1 MNNKSEL
8 SEWIFLAAGALFVGG
23 FLAYENQ
30 ATVAAWLATW
40 QSAPIATWPA
50 NGGLIGLLTEY
61 WGASLL
67 VAALMFAWLKSLL
80 ERGSAGRGEDGQIDY
95 SSPTW
100 VDVTLIE

>member
-8 SEWIFLAAGALFVGG
+8 SEWLFLAAGALFVGG

-40 QSAPIATWPA
+40 QSAPIATPAA

-67 VAALMFAWLKSLL
+67 VAALMFAWLKSMM
-80 ERGSAGRGEDGQIDY
+80 ERGAARSDDGQVDY
-95 SSPTW
+95 SSPSW

>member
-8 SEWIFLAAGALFVGG
+8 GEWFFLAAGALFAGG

-30 ATVAAWLATW
+30 ATVAAWLTTW
-40 QSAPIATWPA
+40 QSAAIETPTA
-50 NGGLIGLLTEY
+50 NGGLMGLLAEY

-67 VAALMFAWLKSLL
+67 VAALIFAWLKSMM
-80 ERGSAGRGEDGQIDY
+80 ERGAARSADSQVDY
-95 SSPTW
+95 SSPAW